1 MKGIIG
7 VAYHKNYCFSYQDS
21 FFYPLHVGASLSK
34 ENLNYLKDNE
44 GENISSKNK
53 NFCELTGIYWMW
65 KNVKADFYGMMHY
78 RRYLILKNDK
88 WIEKNFNKFIGR
100 SFYINRLINIFFY
113 TDLFQTI
120 SSDKLFIQKEL
131 KYFSEHLSE
140 LMEKNDVILPKKIKL
155 ETSVYK
161 HYKKFHIIK
170 HLDLLMEVIK
180 EDYSYLYKYVEKY
193 IKKSRYMYST
203 NMFIMKKEIFFEYC
217 EFLFDVLFKLESK
230 IMIPNDVYQTR
241 VFGFLSE
248 RLMLPF
254 INYLKY
260 EKKIKIK
267 ELHVLFCD
275 LN

>member
-1 MKGIIG
+1 
-7 VAYHKNYCFSYQDS
+7 
-21 FFYPLHVGASLSK
+21 
-34 ENLNYLKDNE
+34 
-44 GENISSKNK
+44 
-53 NFCELTGIYWMW
+53 
-65 KNVKADFYGMMHY
+65 
-78 RRYLILKNDK
+78 
-88 WIEKNFNKFIGR
+88 
-100 SFYINRLINIFFY
+100 
-113 TDLFQTI
+113 
-120 SSDKLFIQKEL
+120 
-131 KYFSEHLSE
+131 
-140 LMEKNDVILPKKIKL
+140 MEKNDVILPKKIKL